1 MATATLRDAIEK
13 SHDVAA
19 NAVADIKGHSEE
31 LKSDLSGYKDEIMSA
46 AGSMYKSGKQSAQ
59 RLARGAEDMYETARD
74 RTLDTVRSGVRT
86 VKSHPVTTVAV
97 AAGIG
102 LLVGAFLMWRR

>member
-19 NAVADIKGHSEE
+19 NAAADIKGHAED
-31 LKSDLSGYKDEIMSA
+31 LQSDLSGYRDEIVSA
-46 AGSMYKSGKQSAQ
+46 AGSLYKSGRQSAK
-59 RLARGAEDMYETARD
+59 RLARGAEDMYEVARD
-74 RTLDTVRSGVRT
+74 RTVDTVRSGVRT

>member
-13 SHDVAA
+13 SHDVAV
-19 NAVADIKGHSEE
+19 NAAADIKGHAEE
-31 LKSDLSGYKDEIMSA
+31 LGSDLSGYKDEIMSA
-46 AGSMYKSGKQSAQ
+46 AGSMYQSGKKSAK
-59 RLARGAEDMYETARD
+59 RLVRGAEDIYETARD
-74 RTLDTVRSGVRT
+74 RTMDGVRSATRQ